1 MAIIGTFTKTDEA
14 FVGTIRTLTINA
26 KSKIMPV
33 KNKKSESSPDYRI
46 VAAGADLGCG
56 WMEESKEDGK
66 PYISVKL
73 DDPSLPKRRR
83 GDWYNGL
90 EPCAVVA
97 SPIPTT
103 SPALRP
109 GFFLFRTELR
119 RQILKFCLPPR
130 SRDGSLGA
138 CIARL
143 FEVAN
148 DQEDR
153 RSPVDLRLWRFR
165 LTRTYAEGR
174 VIVHHRDPQPS

>member
-73 DDPSLPKRRR
+73 DDPSF
-83 GDWYNGL
+83 
-90 EPCAVVA
+90 A
-97 SPIPTT
+97 SPIR
-103 SPALRP
+103 AA
-109 GFFLFRTELR
+109 FFPNVEEGTGTMVW
-119 RQILKFCLPPR
+119 
-130 SRDGSLGA
+130 SRA
-138 CIARL
+138 
-143 FEVAN
+143 
-148 DQEDR
+148 Q
-153 RSPVDLRLWRFR
+153 
-165 LTRTYAEGR
+165 
-174 VIVHHRDPQPS
+174 